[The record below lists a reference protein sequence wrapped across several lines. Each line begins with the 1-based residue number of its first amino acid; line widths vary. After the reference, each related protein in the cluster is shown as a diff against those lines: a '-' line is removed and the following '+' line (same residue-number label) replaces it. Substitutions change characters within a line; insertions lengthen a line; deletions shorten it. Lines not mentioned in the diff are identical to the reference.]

1 MVSHFHLIHSSNEP
15 LRSNKL
21 VDQYLLTAAAALLE
35 YTVAET
41 EPMKLLVVALAVL
54 FSNLVA
60 TRLISKTTS
69 LYALS
74 PFSSLFSVSSKSLL
88 SFSKFDQTFLYLLML
103 IGSFF
108 AICILLTTRLSY
120 CIQPV

>member
-1 MVSHFHLIHSSNEP
+1 
-15 LRSNKL
+15 
-21 VDQYLLTAAAALLE
+21 
-35 YTVAET
+35 
-41 EPMKLLVVALAVL
+41 MKLLVVALAVL